1 MLLSTVAG
9 SPLVRWVASWVA
21 SPAVNVIG
29 GGDVD
34 VGTLPG
40 VAVAVWEIPLVIRKP
55 ITAVKTTVTAAP
67 PISVRRL
74 DVPVMIPRINRPVA
88 DLSARRKARGKS
100 ILMGM
105 LIAGKA

>member
-40 VAVAVWEIPLVIRKP
+40 VAVAVWEIPLVSRNPMTIARTT
-55 ITAVKTTVTAAP
+55 ITKAP
-67 PISVRRL
+67 PMSVRRL
-74 DVPVMIPRINRPVA
+74 DVPVMIHRSNRPVA

-100 ILMGM
+100 ILTGM